1 VFEELKPTSRV
12 NWSRALLL
20 SFAAHGVVLLV
31 FAHRPSAAV
40 VLPHEVA
47 LGTPYSSGSVVYL
60 APLGRERAHDD
71 SAPLQMAKIAAPKP
85 ELSSRPKPVARQREE
100 ASKTA
105 DNAPDVTA
113 SAGSPYGV
121 HIPGT
126 PLTGLAVMPALPQVF
141 PDPPIARSELPAG
154 VSGDVIV
161 EVTIDEQGNVTELKL
176 TQGIGYGIDEKVLAV
191 LRQWHFRPA
200 TRNGLNIASQHLV
213 HFHYPA

>member
-1 VFEELKPTSRV
+1 MFEELKTTSRV
-12 NWSRALLL
+12 NWTAALTL
-20 SFAAHGVVLLV
+20 SFAVHGVVLLV
-31 FAHRPSAAV
+31 LAHRTPVV
-40 VLPHEVA
+40 VLPREVA
-47 LGTPYSSGSVVYL
+47 LGTPYSSGSVIYL
-60 APLGRERAHDD
+60 APLGRERPHDKPE
-71 SAPLQMAKIAAPKP
+71 PLQLAKITVQKQD
-85 ELSSRPKPVARQREE
+85 LSSRPKPVAREREE

-113 SAGSPYGV
+113 SAGSSYGV

-126 PLTGLAVMPALPQVF
+126 PLTGPAVMPALPQVF
-141 PDPPIARSELPAG
+141 PDPPIARSEVPPG

-200 TRNGLNIASQHLV
+200 TRDGLNIASQHLV

>member
-1 VFEELKPTSRV
+1 MFEELKPTSRV
-12 NWSRALLL
+12 NWTTALLL

-31 FAHRPSAAV
+31 LTHRAPLV

-71 SAPLQMAKIAAPKP
+71 SAPLQIATAKKP
-85 ELSSRPKPVARQREE
+85 SLPSPAKPVARQREE
-100 ASKTA
+100 TSKTT

-113 SAGSPYGV
+113 SAGSAYGV

-126 PLTGLAVMPALPQVF
+126 PLTGEAVMPALPQVF
-141 PDPPIARSELPAG
+141 PDPRIARSELPPG

-161 EVTIDEQGNVTELKL
+161 EVTIDEQGNVTRLKL

-200 TRNGLNIASQHLV
+200 TRDGFNIASQHLV

>member
-1 VFEELKPTSRV
+1 MFEELKPTSRV
-12 NWSRALLL
+12 NWNKALLA
-20 SFAAHGVVLLV
+20 SFAVHGIILLV
-31 FAHRPSAAV
+31 LAHRNPAGV

-47 LGTPYSSGSVVYL
+47 LGTPYSSGSVIYL
-60 APLGRERAHDD
+60 APLGRERTRDD
-71 SAPLQMAKIAAPKP
+71 AEPLQAAKLKAPRQ

-105 DNAPDVTA
+105 DSAPEVTA
-113 SAGSPYGV
+113 SAGSEYGV
-121 HIPGT
+121 HVPGT
-126 PLTGLAVMPALPQVF
+126 PFTGPAVMPALPQVF
-141 PDPPIARSELPAG
+141 PDPHVARSELPPG

-161 EVTIDEQGNVTELKL
+161 EVSIDEQGNVTELKL

-200 TRNGLNIASQHLV
+200 TRNGFNIASQHLV

>member
-1 VFEELKPTSRV
+1 MFEELKPQIPQPMDH
-12 NWSRALLL
+12 RAVAVLCSAWLVLLL
-20 SFAAHGVVLLV
+20 LT
-31 FAHRPSAAV
+31 HRSPVV

-71 SAPLQMAKIAAPKP
+71 SAPLQVAKVKAPKRN
-85 ELSSRPKPVARQREE
+85 LSSRPKPVERQREE

-105 DNAPDVTA
+105 ENAPDVTA

-126 PLTGLAVMPALPQVF
+126 PFTGPAVMPALPQVF
-141 PDPPIARSELPAG
+141 PDPAIARSDLPPG

-161 EVTIDEQGNVTELKL
+161 EVTIDEQGNVTDLKL

-200 TRNGLNIASQHLV
+200 TRNGSNIASQHLV

>member
-1 VFEELKPTSRV
+1 MFEELKPTSRKR
-12 NWSRALLL
+12 WQAALLL
-20 SFAAHGVVLLV
+20 SFAAHGAVLFVLSQHP
-31 FAHRPSAAV
+31 AASA

-60 APLGRERAHDD
+60 APLGPERVLQTD
-71 SAPLQMAKIAAPKP
+71 PLQMAKAVAPKQA
-85 ELSSRPKPVARQREE
+85 STSKPKPVARQQEE

-105 DNAPDVTA
+105 VDAPDVTA

-126 PLTGLAVMPALPQVF
+126 PLTGPAIMPALPQVF
-141 PDPPIARSELPAG
+141 PDPLVARSDLPPG
-154 VSGDVIV
+154 VQGDVIV
-161 EVTIDEQGNVTELKL
+161 EVTIDADGNVSDLKL

-191 LRQWHFRPA
+191 LRRWHFRPA
-200 TRNGLNIASQHLV
+200 TRNGFNIASQHLV

>member
-1 VFEELKPTSRV
+1 MFQELKPTSRI
-12 NWSRALLL
+12 NWTRALAL

-31 FAHRPSAAV
+31 LSHRAPVV

-47 LGTPYSSGSVVYL
+47 LGTPYSSGSVIYI
-60 APLGRERAHDD
+60 APLGREHTQAE
-71 SAPLQMAKIAAPKP
+71 SQPLQVAKLKAPKP
-85 ELSSRPKPVARQREE
+85 DQSPRPKPVARQREE

-105 DNAPDVTA
+105 DSAPDVTA

-126 PLTGLAVMPALPQVF
+126 PLTGPAVMPALPQVF
-141 PDPPIARSELPAG
+141 PDPPIARSDLPAG
-154 VSGDVIV
+154 ISGDVIV
-161 EVTIDEQGNVTELKL
+161 EVTIDEQGNVTDLKL
-176 TQGIGYGIDEKVLAV
+176 TQGIGYGIDEKVLSV